1 MTAVVPHVIK
11 RDGVYQ
17 YHRRVPGSVIHR
29 PLEYQT
35 YFGGQK
41 LFRKSLRTKDQ
52 GEMFAAAAVVH
63 AEFEDLVA
71 RATGKPQPML
81 KVASMPLRKVTQ
93 ADLDDIR
100 ERFRDITARPF
111 EQAHLQADR
120 GPAFAAELERMI
132 AEFETNAEALSASL
146 SRRPVSGAPEVEGPT
161 EAAKALIAREK
172 LAAPFGSEDFAAIVA
187 SIRAGMKDGYDR
199 VEALNDGRAIPRLP
213 TPTPK
218 RTASSITLREA
229 VDQYVTLKK
238 VTPKTLSEIEL
249 SLTTFEALN
258 GNKRLSAVCID
269 DFRTFAKWMSEQ
281 KVGGAT
287 AGSVHRTMALPTG
300 RKRIGYLSSAIKLA
314 IDRGTYDGTN
324 PASGVNLSAWFQK
337 PDKSV
342 MPSKRPFTVAELNQI
357 FQHPWFTGC
366 QSSTDTHNPGD
377 FRLNGMEYWGPVV
390 ALYTGMRAS
399 ELGGLQLSEIFLDG
413 DYPHI
418 VVRPNKFRGVKNSEN
433 RSVPILDALM
443 RLGFREYVAR
453 IRASGAE
460 RLFPDWKPRNENNFD
475 KANAAWSNSSLMRAF
490 NRTVIK
496 KMLGDTLP
504 TDARQEVTFHNL
516 RSSFKTMLTI
526 SNFNLNHNII
536 NEVVGHAKN
545 DLDARYVGT
554 ISIEATYQAIHQ
566 LDYKNL
572 NIPILDAP

>member
-1 MTAVVPHVIK
+1 MTATVPYVIK
-11 RDGVYQ
+11 RDGMYQ
-17 YHRRVPGSVIHR
+17 YHRRVPGAVIHR
-29 PLEYQT
+29 PLEFQT

-52 GEMFAAAAVVH
+52 GAMLAAAAVVH
-63 AEFEDLVA
+63 AQFEDLVA

-81 KVASMPLRKVTQ
+81 RAASIPLREVTQ

-120 GPAFAAELERMI
+120 SPAFAADLERMV

-146 SRRPVSGAPEVEGPT
+146 SRRPVSGSSEVEGPT
-161 EAAKALIAREK
+161 DAAKALIAREK
-172 LAAPFGSEDFAAIVA
+172 LAAPAGSEEFAAVVA
-187 SIRAGMKDGYDR
+187 AIRAGMKEGYER

-213 TPTPK
+213 TATPK
-218 RTASSITLREA
+218 RSASSITLRDA
-229 VDQYVTLKK
+229 VDQYVAFKK

-258 GNKRLSAVCID
+258 GNRRLSAFGIN

-287 AGSVHRTMALPTG
+287 VGSVHRTMSLSTG
-300 RKRIGYLSSAIKLA
+300 RKRIGFLGSAIKLA
-314 IDRGTYDGTN
+314 IDRGTFDGPN
-324 PASGVNLSAWFQK
+324 PASGINLSAWFPK

-342 MPSKRPFTVAELNQI
+342 MPSKRPFTVGELNRI

-366 QSSTDTHNPGD
+366 QSATDTHSPGD
-377 FRLNGMEYWGPVV
+377 LRLNGMEYWGPIV

-413 DYPHI
+413 DHPHI
-418 VVRPNKFRGVKNSEN
+418 VVRDNKFRRTKGSYARN
-433 RSVPILDALM
+433 VPILDALM
-443 RLGFREYVAR
+443 RLGFREYVER

-460 RLFPDWKPRNENNFD
+460 RLFPDWKPRNEKVFD

-496 KMLGDTLP
+496 KMLGDILP

-516 RSSFKTMLTI
+516 RSSFKTMLTV
-526 SNFNLNHNII
+526 SDFNLNQNII
-536 NEVVGHAKN
+536 NDVVGHAKS
-545 DLDARYVGT
+545 DLDARYVGS
-554 ISIEATYQAIHQ
+554 ISIEATYKAIHH
-566 LDYKNL
+566 LDYGNL
-572 NIPILDAP
+572 TIPVLNRP